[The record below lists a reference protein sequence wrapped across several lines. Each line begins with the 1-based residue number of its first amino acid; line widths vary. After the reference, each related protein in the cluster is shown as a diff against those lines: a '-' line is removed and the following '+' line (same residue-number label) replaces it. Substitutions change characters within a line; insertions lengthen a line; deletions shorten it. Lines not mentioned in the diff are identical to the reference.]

1 MSDPQNQYLNNPG
14 DLEYF
19 VLTLPLKP
27 ELWQQDILEKR
38 FEINRQI
45 YNALLDKAAKRY
57 KQMAQ
62 TKAYRANREELLHVT
77 EKERRKML
85 LQERDCLIEKYQL
98 RNYDICRE
106 ATQYRQHFKEHT
118 DSPIVQNLASEVWQA
133 IDGLVKGTANQV
145 YPKKPGQLK
154 SLSGK
159 TNRCSIKFREN
170 CLVWKGLV
178 IQVDKKNFTWYE
190 EQALKQEI
198 RYCRIKRSV
207 IRGKD
212 RYFLDIVLK
221 GNVPIKRKQE
231 VTGTVE
237 LDIGPQKLSLISPNN
252 TSVYILPI
260 KNRGLEFKKRKLS
273 QYMERSRRSMNPE
286 NYHPNGRIKKGSE
299 HWVYSR
305 KYQKARLEYQELCRK
320 QTVLQ
325 KQAQYKLAGKISS
338 SGTCFYIEETG
349 FAKLD
354 GVKFDSSC
362 QMQTAPG
369 RFLKILEYKLNQQG
383 KQLLF

>member
-1 MSDPQNQYLNNPG
+1 MSEPQNQ
-14 DLEYF
+14 YF

-45 YNALLDKAAKRY
+45 YNALLDKAAKQYR
-57 KQMAQ
+57 QMAQ
-62 TKAYRANREELLHVT
+62 TKAYRANKEALLHAT
-77 EKERRKML
+77 EKDQRKRL
-85 LQERDCLIEKYQL
+85 FQERDGLIERYQL
-98 RNYDICRE
+98 RRYDICRE
-106 ATQYRQHFKEHT
+106 ATQYRQYFKEHT
-118 DSPIVQNLASEVWQA
+118 DSPIVQNLAGEVWQA

-159 TNRCSIKFREN
+159 TNRSSIKFRED

-178 IQVDKKNFTWYE
+178 IPVDKKNFTWYE

-198 RYCRIKRSV
+198 RYCRIKRTL
-207 IRGKD
+207 IRGKV

-221 GNVPIKRKQE
+221 GDVPVKRKPE
-231 VTGTVE
+231 VEGTVG
-237 LDIGPQKLSLISPNN
+237 LDIGPQKLSLVSRNN
-252 TSVYILPI
+252 TSVYILPM
-260 KNRGLEFKKRKLS
+260 KNRGLEFRKRKLG
-273 QYMERSRRSMNPE
+273 QYMERSRRNMNPE
-286 NYHPNGRIKKGSE
+286 NYYPDGRIKKGSE

-354 GVKFDSSC
+354 GVMVEPSC
-362 QMQTAPG
+362 RMQTAPG

>member
-1 MSDPQNQYLNNPG
+1 MPDPQSQ
-14 DLEYF
+14 YF

-27 ELWQQDILEKR
+27 ELWQQDILKKR

-45 YNALLDKAAKRY
+45 YNALLNKAVKRY

-62 TKAYRANREELLHVT
+62 TKAYRENQEALVHAT
-77 EKERRKML
+77 EKEQRKKL
-85 LQERDCLIEKYQL
+85 LKERDSLIEKYQL

-106 ATQYRQHFKEHT
+106 TTQYRQYFKEHT
-118 DSPIVQNLASEVWQA
+118 DSPIVQNLATEVWQA
-133 IDGLVKGTANQV
+133 IDGLVKGTASQV
-145 YPKKPGQLK
+145 YPKKPDQLK

-159 TNRCSIKFREN
+159 TNRSSIKLREG
-170 CLVWKGLV
+170 CLVWKDLV
-178 IQVDKKNFTWYE
+178 IPVDKNELNWYE
-190 EQALKQEI
+190 EEALKQEI
-198 RYCRIKRSV
+198 RYCRIKRII
-207 IRGKD
+207 IRGKN
-212 RYFLDIVLK
+212 RYFLDVVLK
-221 GNVPIKRKQE
+221 GDVPIKRKPE
-231 VTGTVE
+231 VTGIVE
-237 LDIGPQKLSLISPNN
+237 LSIGRQKLSLISEEN
-252 TSVYILPI
+252 TSTYILPI

-273 QYMERSRRSMNPE
+273 QYMERSRRSMNPD
-286 NYHPNGRIKKGSE
+286 NYHPDGRIKKGSE

-325 KQAQYKLAGKISS
+325 KQAQYKLAEKVSS

-349 FAKLD
+349 LAKLD
-354 GVKFDSSC
+354 GVRIDPSC

>member
-1 MSDPQNQYLNNPG
+1 MSDLQSQYVNKG
-14 DLEYF
+14 GFGYF
-19 VLTLPLKP
+19 VLSLPLKP

-62 TKAYRANREELLHVT
+62 TKAYRANREELLHAV
-77 EKERRKML
+77 EKEQRKKL
-85 LQERDCLIEKYQL
+85 LQERDGFIEKYQL

-106 ATQYRQHFKEHT
+106 ATPYRQHFKEHT

-133 IDGLVKGTANQV
+133 IDGLVKGKANQI

-159 TNRCSIKFREN
+159 TNRSSIRLRED

-178 IQVDKKNFTWYE
+178 IPVDKKNFTWYE

-198 RYCRIKRSV
+198 RYCRIKKSV

-221 GNVPIKRKQE
+221 GNVPIKRKPE
-231 VTGTVE
+231 VTGTVG
-237 LDIGPQKLSLISPNN
+237 LDIGPQKLSLISPND
-252 TSVYILPI
+252 TSVYILPV

-273 QYMERSRRSMNPE
+273 QYMERSRRSTNPE
-286 NYHPNGRIKKGSE
+286 NYHSDGRIKKGSE
-299 HWVYSR
+299 NWTYSR

-325 KQAQYKLAGKISS
+325 KQAQYKLAGKIIS
-338 SGTCFYIEETG
+338 SGNSFYIEETG

-354 GVKFDSSC
+354 GVRIDSSC
-362 QMQTAPG
+362 QMQTAPV
-369 RFLKILEYKLNQQG
+369 RFLRILEYKLNQQG
-383 KQLLF
+383 KQLLL

>member
-1 MSDPQNQYLNNPG
+1 MSDPQNQ
-14 DLEYF
+14 YF

-45 YNALLDKAAKRY
+45 YNALLDKAIKQY

-62 TKAYRANREELLHVT
+62 TKAYRTNQEKLLHT
-77 EKERRKML
+77 AEKEERKKL
-85 LQERDCLIEKYQL
+85 LQERDALVEKYQL
-98 RNYDICRE
+98 RCYDICRE

-145 YPKKPGQLK
+145 YPKKKGQLK
-154 SLSGK
+154 TLSGK
-159 TNRCSIKFREN
+159 TNRSSIKFREDS
-170 CLVWKGLV
+170 LVWKGLN
-178 IQVDKKNFTWYE
+178 IPVDKRKLTWYE

-198 RYCRIKRSV
+198 RYCRIKRIV

-212 RYFLDIVLK
+212 RYFLEIVLK
-221 GNVPIKRKQE
+221 GSVPIKGRTE
-231 VTGTVE
+231 ASGTVG
-237 LDIGPQKLSLISPNN
+237 LDIGPQKLSLVSQNN

-260 KNRGLEFKKRKLS
+260 KNQGLEFRKRKLS

-286 NYHPNGRIKKGSE
+286 NYHPNGRIKKGSA

-305 KYQKARLEYQELCRK
+305 NYQKARQQYQELCRK

-325 KQAQYKLAGKISS
+325 KQAQYRLAGKISS

-349 FAKLD
+349 SAKAD
-354 GVKFDSSC
+354 EVKIDPSYRTN
-362 QMQTAPG
+362 TAPS